1 MRVFELLEKDIYF
14 FSKRKKKAV
23 RILCKF
29 FPYNSVFVKVK
40 FNQSNCSILEISA
53 PHVTTNYVYIW
64 PPCIPPFDGQSPH
77 PPPPEISL
85 RR

>member
-40 FNQSNCSILEISA
+40 FNQSNCSF
-53 PHVTTNYVYIW
+53 
-64 PPCIPPFDGQSPH
+64 FDS
-77 PPPPEISL
+77 
-85 RR
+85 